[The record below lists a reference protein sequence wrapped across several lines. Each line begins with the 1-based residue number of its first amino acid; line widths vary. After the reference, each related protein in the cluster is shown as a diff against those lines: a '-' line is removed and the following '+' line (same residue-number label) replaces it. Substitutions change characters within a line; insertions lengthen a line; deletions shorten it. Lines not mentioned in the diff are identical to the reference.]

1 MFSDCT
7 RLKSIRG
14 AESWNV
20 SKCKTFEGMFCKCP
34 SLSLDCSKWDVSS
47 VESGWLRSGNGSFN
61 EESPNVVAPAWPADE
76 SLAHET
82 D

>member
-7 RLKSIRG
+7 RLKSISG

-20 SKCKTFEGMFCKCP
+20 SKCETFEGMFRKCP

-47 VESGWLRSGNGSFN
+47 VKSGWFRSGNGFFN
-61 EESPNVVAPAWPADE
+61 EGSPNVVAPAWPADE
-76 SLAHET
+76 SLAYEA